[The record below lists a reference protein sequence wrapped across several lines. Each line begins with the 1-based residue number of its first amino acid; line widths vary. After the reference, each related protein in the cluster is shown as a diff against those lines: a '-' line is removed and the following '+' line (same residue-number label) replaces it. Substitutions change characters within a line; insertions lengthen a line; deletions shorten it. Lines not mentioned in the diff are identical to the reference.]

1 MTVEKLTDA
10 LCERI
15 AAIDYENL
23 GADTVARVK
32 DAVGDG
38 LSVAVAGSGEK
49 PVGILADYVRSLESA
64 GRSTVWGY
72 GFKTS
77 PASAALVNA
86 ASAHV
91 LDYEPM
97 SSPSTHA
104 VSPVMPVAFALA
116 EVRDCSG
123 RDIVTACAKGF
134 EMQHRLLFAGKM
146 PPRPER
152 RFHQVGMVGGMGAAV
167 AAAHLLGLDAKGL
180 RATLGIA
187 ASRAG
192 SLLGNGGT
200 MTKCAHAGYAA
211 SGGLE
216 AALLAERGFS
226 GNERI
231 MEHAQGYAAAFLGG
245 DGLNR
250 ERLLDFGKPFRIV
263 EPGMAYKFFPSKFP
277 TQFAI
282 TAALELHEIIKDPA
296 RIARVRMVTPL
307 MPDVDRPQPA
317 TGLEGKFSFQYSVAA
332 ALLDG
337 EVGKRSFSDDRRFA
351 ADMVALLP
359 KIEIAQTP
367 DIPIEFTQMRV
378 KLEVE
383 MQDGTVHRTVCSK
396 PKGFWGVAI
405 KPEEHMKKMGDCM
418 SGRFSNAEVR
428 RSYDTVSRL
437 EKIDVAGVRKL
448 IRLLGR
454 APGA

>member
-1 MTVEKLTDA
+1 MEGLTDA

-15 AAIDYENL
+15 AALRYEDL
-23 GADTVARVK
+23 GPDTVARVK
-32 DAVGDG
+32 DAIGDG
-38 LSVAVAGSGEK
+38 LSVAVDGSTEK
-49 PVGILADYVRSLESA
+49 PVAILADYVRSLESA
-64 GRSTVWGY
+64 PRSTVWGY
-72 GFKTS
+72 GFKS
-77 PASAALVNA
+77 SAASAALVNA

-134 EMQHRLLFAGKM
+134 EMQHRLLYAGKL
-146 PPRPER
+146 PPRSDR

-167 AAAHLLGLDAKGL
+167 AAAHLLGLDANGL
-180 RATLGIA
+180 RAALGIA

-192 SLLGNGGT
+192 SLLANGGT

-226 GNERI
+226 GNARI
-231 MEHAQGYAAAFLGG
+231 MEHGQGYAAAFLDG
-245 DGLNR
+245 DSLDR
-250 ERLLDFGKPFRIV
+250 ARLLDFGKPFRV
-263 EPGMAYKFFPSKFP
+263 VDPGMAYKFFPSKYP

-282 TAALELHEIIKDPA
+282 TGALQLYEKIKDPS
-296 RIARVRMVTPL
+296 RIARIRMITPL

-317 TGLEGKFSFQYSVAA
+317 TGLEGKFSFQYCVAA

-337 EVGKRSFSDDRRFA
+337 EVGKHSFSDERRFA
-351 ADMVALLP
+351 ADLVAVLP
-359 KIEIAQTP
+359 KFEIAQTSE
-367 DIPIEFTQMRV
+367 IPLEFTQMRIE
-378 KLEVE
+378 LEVE
-383 MQDGTVHRTVCSK
+383 MQDGTRHRTVCSK

-405 KPEEHMKKMGDCM
+405 EPAEHLKKMRDCM
-418 SGRFSNAEVR
+418 SGRFGDAEIKQC
-428 RSYDTVSRL
+428 YETVSRL
-437 EKIDVAGVRKL
+437 EQIDVAAVRKL
-448 IRLLGR
+448 VQLLGKTSS
-454 APGA
+454 G